1 MSALGEM
8 NVVPVFPSLM
18 SGSVSTGRD
27 ECCACV
33 SVANEWECL
42 HWER

>member
-1 MSALGEM
+1 MFPLGEM

-27 ECCACV
+27 EYFACV
-33 SVANEWECL
+33 SVVNG
-42 HWER
+42 

>member
-1 MSALGEM
+1 MGKM

-18 SGSVSTGRD
+18 SESVPTGRD

-33 SVANEWECL
+33 SVANE
-42 HWER
+42 

>member
-1 MSALGEM
+1 MGKM

-18 SGSVSTGRD
+18 SESVSTGRN

-33 SVANEWECL
+33 SVVDEWESF
-42 HWER
+42 HWEK